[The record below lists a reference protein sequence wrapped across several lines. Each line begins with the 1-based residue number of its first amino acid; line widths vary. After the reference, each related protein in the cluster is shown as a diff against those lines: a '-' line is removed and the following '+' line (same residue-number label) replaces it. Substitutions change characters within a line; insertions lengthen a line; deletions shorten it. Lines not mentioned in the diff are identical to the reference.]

1 MNHLIV
7 TFSVIFLFLVVDQDH
22 FKWFYYS
29 WLPWSLDTNHQV
41 TVNDACRGSRIKLRK
56 GRPTCPRGKLL
67 WELFLLC
74 VYQISQEWSQEKRGL
89 SASPA
94 FLFLLLLFFFWR
106 SQVTKKK
113 NKKTTTTTTT
123 TALTATKDLLLLTKR
138 VITEKII
145 FYWHALMKSTV
156 WSLVKPRG

>member
-7 TFSVIFLFLVVDQDH
+7 TFSIIFLFLVVDQDH

-113 NKKTTTTTTT
+113 KKKNNNNNNSTNSNKRSLVAYK
-123 TALTATKDLLLLTKR
+123 KSYYWENYFLLTC
-138 VITEKII
+138 TYEKHSLII
-145 FYWHALMKSTV
+145 SEA
-156 WSLVKPRG
+156 

>member
-7 TFSVIFLFLVVDQDH
+7 TFSIIFLFLVVDQDH

-41 TVNDACRGSRIKLRK
+41 TVNDACRGSRIKFRK
-56 GRPTCPRGKLL
+56 RRSTCPCGKLL

-113 NKKTTTTTTT
+113 KQTTTT

-145 FYWHALMKSTV
+145 FYRHALMKSTV
-156 WSLVKPRG
+156 W